1 MTFDYSKLSGRIKEK
16 YGTQEKFA
24 QAMGTSGTVL
34 SRKLNNLSKWDQDDI
49 TKAVDLLDIPD
60 KDFHK
65 YFFTTKVQKF
75 GLENKAS

>member
-1 MTFDYSKLSGRIKEK
+1 MAFDYSKLSGRIKEK

-49 TKAVDLLDIPD
+49 TKAVDLLDIAD
-60 KDFHK
+60 KDFRK
-65 YFFTTKVQKF
+65 YFFTIKVQKF
-75 GLENKAS
+75 GLDNKAS

>member
-1 MTFDYSKLSGRIKEK
+1 MTFDYSKLSGRIKER

-75 GLENKAS
+75 GLRDKAS

>member
-1 MTFDYSKLSGRIKEK
+1 MTFDYSKLSGRIKER

-75 GLENKAS
+75 GLGDKAS